1 MIRIVTDSTCDMPDG
16 QLASLGVT
24 VVPINIHFGTEDY
37 QEGETLGYAE
47 FFRKVDSMGIVPKTS
62 QPSPGKFAQTYRSL
76 AVQGASTILSLHVTG
91 KLSGTVA
98 SAQMAADMVKDEV
111 DVRVFDSLAGSAGT
125 GFMILEA
132 QDLLAQGA
140 GADQI
145 LARWQEIRDG
155 LHILF
160 YLDTLRYARM
170 SGRVGALQSTLASV
184 LQIKPLIRLDDG
196 MLNIA
201 ERVRTR
207 RAALSRMLD
216 MMDAQVGRQA
226 VNLAVV
232 HAADL
237 PSAQELMER
246 AQARFDCR
254 RTYIA
259 PLAASLVTN
268 LGIGTLGI
276 VAYLAGR

>member
-1 MIRIVTDSTCDMPDG
+1 
-16 QLASLGVT
+16 
-24 VVPINIHFGTEDY
+24 
-37 QEGETLGYAE
+37 
-47 FFRKVDSMGIVPKTS
+47 
-62 QPSPGKFAQTYRSL
+62 
-76 AVQGASTILSLHVTG
+76 
-91 KLSGTVA
+91 
-98 SAQMAADMVKDEV
+98 
-111 DVRVFDSLAGSAGT
+111 
-125 GFMILEA
+125 
-132 QDLLAQGA
+132 
-140 GADQI
+140 
-145 LARWQEIRDG
+145 
-155 LHILF
+155 
-160 YLDTLRYARM
+160 
-170 SGRVGALQSTLASV
+170 
-184 LQIKPLIRLDDG
+184 
-196 MLNIA
+196 NIA